1 VAIHILPK
9 TTLNQDQVKDWNRY
23 KPMLARSPTVQR
35 YLEPR
40 LKGWVTNE
48 KIDNPLQISWVQI
61 LLDHGLSTLERFF
74 REFEASMGSENLRKL
89 LADTLR
95 PNGPVYDIQRSIA
108 SLWGEI
114 LTFRELRKTG
124 QTISKITER
133 GDWLVDKTVVSVKS
147 ILDMDYNYRLLE
159 STVVGLSYVDSFEV
173 IRQCGSIRFSNAI
186 GMDDSFLKK
195 VVDFLNSSLKDLLN
209 VLFEGF
215 QEPEWTN
222 ILLEGSRFYT
232 KAGSTTGFLEFT
244 ATRYNEGEINIRLN
258 EHRSGEQEKD
268 GHALTID
275 IERRSDNELAFSV
288 TSDMNTWWGWPEVD
302 QERLGKQ
309 IRERIKKLDHNW
321 RQEDTPFVGWVNIE
335 AHPSLQEGIE
345 LDRRRLGE
353 FLKTA
358 VGNVPFGVVFYV
370 HGGFELAD
378 KPVVVCIGPRDYVP
392 VMCEF
397 EW

>member
-1 VAIHILPK
+1 MAIHILPK
-9 TTLNQDQVKDWNRY
+9 TTLTRDQVKDWSRY

-48 KIDNPLQISWVQI
+48 RIDNPLQISWVRI
-61 LLDHGLSTLERFF
+61 LLDHGLIGLEQFF
-74 REFEASMGSENLRKL
+74 REFEAAMGKENLCRL
-89 LADTLR
+89 VEDTL
-95 PNGPVYDIQRSIA
+95 PATAPVYAIERAIA

-114 LTFRELRKTG
+114 LAFRELRKTG
-124 QTISKITER
+124 KAISKITER
-133 GDWLVDKTVVSVKS
+133 GDWLVDETVVSVKT
-147 ILDMDYNYRLLE
+147 ILDMAHNYRLLE
-159 STVVGLSYVDSFEV
+159 NTIEGLIYLGEFK
-173 IRQCGSIRFSNAI
+173 ILQQCESIRFSKTT

-209 VLFEGF
+209 ALFEGF

-222 ILLEGSRFYT
+222 ISLEGSRVCT
-232 KAGSTTGFLEFT
+232 KAGFTTGFLAFR
-244 ATRYNEGEINIRLN
+244 AIRYNGGKINIRLN

-275 IERRSDNELAFSV
+275 IERRSDGELAFSV
-288 TSDMNTWWGWPEVD
+288 TSDMDTWWGWPEVD

-309 IRERIKKLDHNW
+309 IRERIKKLEHNW
-321 RQEDTPFVGWVNIE
+321 RQGDAPFVGWVNIE
-335 AHPSLQEGIE
+335 AHPSLQQGI
-345 LDRRRLGE
+345 DRDRKRLGE

-358 VGNVPFGVVFYV
+358 VGDVPFGVVFYV

-378 KPVVVCIGPRDYVP
+378 KPVIVCVGPRDYMP
-392 VMCEF
+392 VACQSGS
-397 EW
+397 

>member
-1 VAIHILPK
+1 
-9 TTLNQDQVKDWNRY
+9 
-23 KPMLARSPTVQR
+23 
-35 YLEPR
+35 
-40 LKGWVTNE
+40 
-48 KIDNPLQISWVQI
+48 
-61 LLDHGLSTLERFF
+61 
-74 REFEASMGSENLRKL
+74 MGSENLRKL

>member
-1 VAIHILPK
+1 MVIHMLPK
-9 TTLNQDQVKDWNRY
+9 TILSRAQSKDWKRY
-23 KPMLARSPTVQR
+23 ESSLENYPAVQGYLGERLRS
-35 YLEPR
+35 
-40 LKGWVTNE
+40 WVTSV
-48 KIDNPLQISWVQI
+48 KIDNPLQISWVRI
-61 LLDHGLSTLERFF
+61 LLDHGLIRLEQFF
-74 REFEASMGSENLRKL
+74 REFEAAMGKENLRRL
-89 LADTLR
+89 VEDTL
-95 PNGPVYDIQRSIA
+95 PTAAPAYAIQRSIA

-114 LTFRELRKTG
+114 LAFRELRKTG
-124 QTISKITER
+124 RAISKITER
-133 GDWLVDKTVVSVKS
+133 GDWLVDETVVSVKS

-159 STVVGLSYVDSFEV
+159 NTIEGLIYLDEFK
-173 IRQCGSIRFSNAI
+173 ILQQCESIRFSKAT

-232 KAGSTTGFLEFT
+232 KAGSTTGFLAFK
-244 ATRYNEGEINIRLN
+244 ATRYNEGKINIRLN

-268 GHALTID
+268 SHAITID
-275 IERRSDNELAFSV
+275 IKQRSADTRDFSV
-288 TSDMNTWWGWPEVD
+288 TSDMDVWWGWPEVD
-302 QERLGKQ
+302 QERLGRQ
-309 IRERIKKLDHNW
+309 IRERIEKLEHNW
-321 RQEDTPFVGWVNIE
+321 RQGDTPFVGWVNIE